1 MSDHRKTIKTAIFGA
16 GFMGRVHTEGIRRL
30 GNVEIVGIA
39 AETAEEARNFAESTG
54 IARST
59 GDYRELL
66 ADPAIDAVHVC
77 TPNQLH
83 FPMVKAA
90 LEAGKHV
97 VCEKPLA
104 TSVAEALQM
113 VALAKKTGLAN
124 CTFHNIRAYP
134 QAQNMRRII
143 ESGELGEVWAVQGT
157 YSQDWL
163 LYDTDWNWRIVIGPS
178 RTFADIGSHWCDLA
192 EFVTGLKIRN
202 VCADLHTFH
211 KTRRKP
217 KGPVQTFTEASTP
230 ASELNQVAI
239 ETEDF
244 GSMIF
249 DMGEA
254 RGAMTVSQI
263 SAGRKN
269 RLVLEIYGTKAG
281 LTWDAERPDEL
292 WIGHRS
298 APNQILIKDPSLMHE
313 KARSFADLPGGHS
326 EGYDDTFKQ
335 TFRRFYQTVADRNAP
350 IDYPT
355 FEDGL
360 RQLRILEAVLE
371 SSKKRAWTAV
381 SA

>member
-1 MSDHRKTIKTAIFGA
+1 MSDQKKKVRTAIFGA

-30 GNVEIVGIA
+30 GNVEIAGIA
-39 AETAEEARNFAESTG
+39 AETAEEARSFAESAG
-54 IARST
+54 IERST

-66 ADPAIDAVHVC
+66 ADSTVDAVHVC

-83 FPMVKAA
+83 FPMVKTA

-97 VCEKPLA
+97 ICEKPLA
-104 TSVAEALQM
+104 TSVADAMQM

-134 QAQNMRRII
+134 QAQNMRRIV
-143 ESGELGEVWAVQGT
+143 EAGELGEIWAVQGT

-192 EFVTGLKIRN
+192 EFVTGLKIQN

-217 KGPVQTFTEASTP
+217 RGPVQTFAGSTTP
-230 ASELNQVAI
+230 PSELNEVAI

-292 WIGHRS
+292 WIGHRNTR
-298 APNQILIKDPSLMHE
+298 NQILIKDPSLMEE

-335 TFRRFYQTVADRNAP
+335 TFRRFYATVTDRNAA